1 MSEELSRAGEPMF
14 TLVRRGYDPV
24 EVDGYV
30 SQLHHQLRGLQKPDQ
45 AVTDAL
51 DRVGNE
57 VSDILKKAH
66 ETAREIVEAAEKNA
80 AEAKKQADDYAANA
94 VASSEKRLQ
103 EIDIDTD
110 RVWAE
115 RARIIADVREL
126 SRQLLGVADL
136 ADERFPDE
144 PESDGAPAFGPI
156 PGDSETAEFPQVTD
170 ARGETS
176 TDDPDAPDLD
186 AATAVHPIEPEPDSD
201 SDPAEAAGPEPEST
215 DTGAEEDG

>member
-66 ETAREIVEAAEKNA
+66 ETAREIVETAEKAAAETKQ
-80 AEAKKQADDYAANA
+80 QADDHAVNA
-94 VASSEKRLQ
+94 VAGAEKRLQ

-115 RARIIADVREL
+115 RARIITDVREL

-144 PESDGAPAFGPI
+144 PEPDDADVFAPGP
-156 PGDSETAEFPQVTD
+156 DDRETAEFPQLKA
-170 ARGETS
+170 ARA
-176 TDDPDAPDLD
+176 DDSFGQQPASDEE
-186 AATAVHPIEPEPDSD
+186 ATAVHLIDSESEPDPEGQTEASADEPETS
-201 SDPAEAAGPEPEST
+201 AEADE
-215 DTGAEEDG
+215 

>member
-51 DRVGNE
+51 DRVGSE

-66 ETAREIVEAAEKNA
+66 ETAREIVESAEKNA
-80 AEAKKQADDYAANA
+80 AEAKRNADEHAASM
-94 VASSEKRLQ
+94 VAGAEKRLQ
-103 EIDIDTD
+103 DIDIDTD

-115 RARIIADVREL
+115 RARIITDVREL
-126 SRQLLGVADL
+126 SRQLLNAADL

-144 PESDGAPAFGPI
+144 PEDSEAIAAAS
-156 PGDSETAEFPQVTD
+156 GDSETTEFPRIAAPLADEVPGVTAVSDED
-170 ARGETS
+170 ATVVHEIAPA
-176 TDDPDAPDLD
+176 PDADPNLD
-186 AATAVHPIEPEPDSD
+186 DAGSG
-201 SDPAEAAGPEPEST
+201 EAQDTEADAG
-215 DTGAEEDG
+215 EDE